1 MIGYLRGKVTYLF
14 SDHCFIDVEGV
25 GYRVHIAACTRQK
38 LTIGSTVTL
47 FTSMDVRQDAIILFG
62 FYSQEEYNLFI
73 HLNSVTGIGPKVAL
87 GILSAISPA
96 DFCAAVRQKNTA
108 FLTRIPGIGKKTAE
122 RIIVELKDKL
132 GTDDLESS
140 DFNESNQQYGPSN
153 DDTAVQA
160 IAALV
165 TLGYTAAEIAPT
177 VHRLAHSSQA
187 VEEVIRLALKEF
199 GGGKNG

>member
-25 GYRVHIAACTRQK
+25 GYRVYIAASTRQK
-38 LTIGSTVTL
+38 LAIGSAVTL
-47 FTSMDVRQDAIILFG
+47 FTYMDVRQDAIILFG
-62 FYSQEEYNLFI
+62 FYSQEEYNLFLN
-73 HLNSVTGIGPKVAL
+73 LNSVTGIGPKVAL
-87 GILSAISPA
+87 GILSAISPI
-96 DFCAAVRQKNTA
+96 DFCAAVRKKNTA

-122 RIIVELKDKL
+122 RIILELKDKL
-132 GTDDLESS
+132 GIDDLESG
-140 DFNESNQQYGPSN
+140 DFDESKQDYRQN
-153 DDTAVQA
+153 DDTAAQA

-165 TLGYTAAEIAPT
+165 TLGYSAAEIAPT
-177 VHRLAHSSQA
+177 VHRLANCSQA